1 MSDSGIRK
9 DESGVPAVTL
19 SVLGGAEAKGKN
31 KLKKPAEL
39 ADGTVRR
46 PRGARRGDLIGERY
60 MVEGTIGRGG
70 MGRVMS
76 VRHQVLGKSFAL
88 KLIKNR
94 MAGDERIR
102 DMFYR
107 EGRLMSG
114 LSHEN
119 ICSIVD
125 FGEDPVFGL
134 FMVMELLDGRSLKAK
149 LLHDGRF
156 APKVACDI
164 ALQAAEAIR
173 YIHQRGIIH
182 GDIKSDNILITRTSD
197 KRRVIKLLDFGLAR
211 AAKGE
216 HSGHVEG
223 TPEYLA
229 PERIANSPATQRSDI
244 YALGILFYE
253 LLVGRLPFSGS
264 VEELF
269 KSHLESPMPLPSQ
282 ALGRKI
288 DERADEIIRRATAKD
303 PSQRHEDVAAFIYEL
318 RTFMTMMGIRR
329 RSVDS
334 AHHTAT
340 FRLGDDSAAAMAEA
354 FELAPLPLASV
365 NSEGVLVVCNRA
377 FREFIGESKL
387 DKQRRLIDTSL
398 SAVYPELEKDLSRA
412 ISGQACKRILLLS
425 EGGDSDVEVAVILS
439 TPPIESLHATGEVH
453 VAVHPLARRMRAAE
467 SDERDDA
474 MDAPEE
480 DTTSKEKASK
490 EVPEEDPASEEK
502 TSKEKVSAE
511 ESSKAES
518 ENEEGD

>member
-1 MSDSGIRK
+1 VSEK
-9 DESGVPAVTL
+9 DTDDRVPAVSL
-19 SVLGGAEAKGKN
+19 SVLGGAKPKGKPKQPEN
-31 KLKKPAEL
+31 LAE
-39 ADGTVRR
+39 GTVRR
-46 PRGARRGDLIGERY
+46 PRGARRGDLIDERY

-94 MAGDERIR
+94 MADDERIR

-125 FGEDPVFGL
+125 FGEDPTFGL
-134 FMVMELLDGRSLKAK
+134 YMVMELLDGQSLKAK

-164 ALQAAEAIR
+164 TLQVAEAIS
-173 YIHQRGIIH
+173 YIHRRGIIH
-182 GDIKSDNILITRTSD
+182 GDIKSDNILITRPAD
-197 KRRVIKLLDFGLAR
+197 RRRVIKLLDFGLAR

-229 PERIANSPATQRSDI
+229 PERIANSPATPKSDI

-253 LLVGRLPFSGS
+253 ILVGRLPFSGT

-269 KSHLESPMPLPSQ
+269 KAHLESPMPLPSQ

-288 DERADEIIRRATAKD
+288 DERADEIIKKATAKD
-303 PSQRHEDVAAFIYEL
+303 PAKRHENVASFIYEL

-329 RSVDS
+329 RSEGHGTTLRIS
-334 AHHTAT
+334 EES
-340 FRLGDDSAAAMAEA
+340 RAAAEA
-354 FELAPLPLASV
+354 YELAPLPLASV
-365 NSEGVLVVCNRA
+365 NSDGEIVVANRA
-377 FREFIGESKL
+377 FREFIGVPEIKGRVRLVDTGLASVHPKL
-387 DKQRRLIDTSL
+387 ETD
-398 SAVYPELEKDLSRA
+398 LERA
-412 ISGQACKRILLLS
+412 ASGREVKRALTLRS
-425 EGGDSDVEVAVILS
+425 GGSGEVEVALILS
-439 TPPIESLHATGEVH
+439 APPIESLHASGEIH
-453 VAVHPLARRMRAAE
+453 LAVHPLARRARRDSHAPDIGEDDDEARE
-467 SDERDDA
+467 SDES
-474 MDAPEE
+474 P
-480 DTTSKEKASK
+480 
-490 EVPEEDPASEEK
+490 
-502 TSKEKVSAE
+502 
-511 ESSKAES
+511 
-518 ENEEGD
+518 